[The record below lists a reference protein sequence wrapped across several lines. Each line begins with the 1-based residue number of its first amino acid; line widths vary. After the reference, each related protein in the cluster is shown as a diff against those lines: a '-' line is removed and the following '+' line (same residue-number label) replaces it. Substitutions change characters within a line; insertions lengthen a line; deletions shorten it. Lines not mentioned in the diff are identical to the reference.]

1 MMAGA
6 YQEKSC
12 LFSGL
17 STVGP
22 ATTWDMRTTPSLV
35 LLALLGLLVPSLP
48 TRGAT
53 AETAPPAKSGRWQNL
68 FDGRSTAGWR
78 GFKKDGFPAQG
89 WRVEAGCLVHASKG
103 GGGDIISER
112 SFQEFD
118 LRWEWK
124 VAPGANSG
132 VKYFILEERGA
143 PIGHEYQLIDDER
156 HADAKVGPHRQTA
169 AFYDVLPAQRRPTK
183 PAGEWNRSRI
193 LVRGT
198 RVEHYLNGSLAL
210 RYEMGSAEVVEAIA
224 RSKFKKVEGFGKPV
238 AGHILLQ
245 DHGDEVWFR
254 NIRLKDL
261 GGKR

>member
-1 MMAGA
+1 MSGA
-6 YQEKSC
+6 YQEKSF

-17 STVGP
+17 SAGGP
-22 ATTWDMRTTPSLV
+22 VTRWDMRTTPSSL
-35 LLALLGLLVPSLP
+35 LLAFLGLLVASLP
-48 TRGAT
+48 IRAAT
-53 AETAPPAKSGRWQNL
+53 AEPAPQVKPGRWQSL
-68 FDGRSTAGWR
+68 FDGKSTAGWR
-78 GFKKDGFPAQG
+78 GFKKDAFPDQG

-103 GGGDIISER
+103 GGGDIISEGT
-112 SFQEFD
+112 FQEFD

-169 AFYDVLPAQRRPTK
+169 AFYDVLAAQRRPTK

-193 LVRGT
+193 LVRGNV
-198 RVEHYLNGSLAL
+198 VEHYLNGSLAL
-210 RYEMGSAEVVEAIA
+210 RYVMGSAEVVEAIA

-245 DHGDEVWFR
+245 DHSDEVWFR

-261 GGKR
+261 GKQR